1 MNSNTMIKKAGWLLT
16 AVVLVAL
23 GIGAY
28 LLTRDRALNTVDA
41 SEVASEPAH
50 AEDTHDHGTPED
62 AGHGAAA
69 EADAHAESAGHEG
82 HDHGA
87 EGGGGHMDEA
97 ILTPEAIQQN
107 GIRVEPAG
115 KHAIGNII
123 TLPGRISY
131 NMEAMAHI
139 GTTVQGRIAE
149 VRVKLGDTVKKDDV
163 LLVIDSPA
171 LGEAQSDFLQK
182 QTLLEVAAT
191 NMEVAQ
197 TSAER
202 AKRLLEGKG
211 IALGEYQRREGDY
224 KSALGVQ
231 KAAKAALT
239 AAANTLRL
247 YGMTDD
253 DIKRLNET
261 AAVDPH
267 YAIRAPLDGQV
278 VQREIT
284 LGEVVGPEREALL
297 TLADM
302 KTLWVLAEVP
312 ESQVRLVALNA
323 SATVTAEAL
332 GAGSIP
338 GRVTYIAPE
347 LNKET
352 RTLQVRVEIE
362 DGARVINPGMFAQ
375 VSLLCGT
382 ASEES
387 PVEALAVPEA
397 AVQMFEGGPTVFVAV
412 PDEPGAFAARP
423 VKVGPSN
430 GTLVPVLSGL
440 EEGTPVVVE
449 GAFVVKA
456 EIAKG
461 IMEGKTCSGH

>member
-1 MNSNTMIKKAGWLLT
+1 
-16 AVVLVAL
+16 
-23 GIGAY
+23 
-28 LLTRDRALNTVDA
+28 
-41 SEVASEPAH
+41 
-50 AEDTHDHGTPED
+50 
-62 AGHGAAA
+62 
-69 EADAHAESAGHEG
+69 
-82 HDHGA
+82 
-87 EGGGGHMDEA
+87 
-97 ILTPEAIQQN
+97 
-107 GIRVEPAG
+107 VEPAG